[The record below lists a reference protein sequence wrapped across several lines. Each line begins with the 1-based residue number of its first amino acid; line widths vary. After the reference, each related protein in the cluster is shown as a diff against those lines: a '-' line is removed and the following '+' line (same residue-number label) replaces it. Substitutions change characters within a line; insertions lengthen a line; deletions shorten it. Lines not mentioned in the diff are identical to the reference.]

1 MTPQILYNRRWSRN
15 NPTTSSKG
23 KEHYKTILDR
33 RLSGTIYQSNPLD
46 DPKGNRVVLSSF
58 RRGKI
63 RLTSLGTILQSKGLH
78 KVSPS
83 LFFSF
88 SFTPLLCWEEDGKS
102 ARKKDG
108 SIIRRWRYRVS
119 TLFVEFPRAKHL
131 SRVIDRVEKWFKTG
145 KPRIPCGG
153 LRIDSRRGKLLEC
166 EFPGNLLYNTFLLS
180 LFFFL
185 IFLYIYM
192 CVCKLNKVEHKY
204 IIIRNKK

>member
-1 MTPQILYNRRWSRN
+1 MILRILYNKRWSRN
-15 NPTTSSKG
+15 NRTTSSKG

-63 RLTSLGTILQSKGLH
+63 RLTSLGTILQSKGLY
-78 KVSPS
+78 KVSPF
-83 LFFSF
+83 LFFYPS
-88 SFTPLLCWEEDGKS
+88 SLLERDGKS
-102 ARKKDG
+102 ATDRRKKDG

-153 LRIDSRRGKLLEC
+153 
-166 EFPGNLLYNTFLLS
+166 
-180 LFFFL
+180 
-185 IFLYIYM
+185 
-192 CVCKLNKVEHKY
+192 CV
-204 IIIRNKK
+204 

>member
-78 KVSPS
+78 KVSP
-83 LFFSF
+83 F
-88 SFTPLLCWEEDGKS
+88 
-102 ARKKDG
+102 
-108 SIIRRWRYRVS
+108 
-119 TLFVEFPRAKHL
+119 
-131 SRVIDRVEKWFKTG
+131 
-145 KPRIPCGG
+145 
-153 LRIDSRRGKLLEC
+153 
-166 EFPGNLLYNTFLLS
+166 
-180 LFFFL
+180 LFFFFYPSPL
-185 IFLYIYM
+185 LREGRKIGDGSEEEGRLDNSPMAIPCINIVRWISTGEAF
-192 CVCKLNKVEHKY
+192 VS
-204 IIIRNKK
+204 RNRSRGEMIQNRETSNPLRGVAYRFEKREIARVWIPWEFALQYVSPFFFF